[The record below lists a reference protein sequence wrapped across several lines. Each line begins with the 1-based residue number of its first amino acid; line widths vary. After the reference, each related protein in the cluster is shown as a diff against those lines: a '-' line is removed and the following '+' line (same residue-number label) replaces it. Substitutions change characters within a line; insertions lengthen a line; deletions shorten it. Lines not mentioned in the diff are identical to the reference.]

1 MSTRILKATIPA
13 AFVFGLLIPNT
24 LQASVLSRVIAHERL
39 SDAGISQ
46 TAPTDISSQKKKKKK
61 ARAARAQAL
70 PAAPQPYAPGWG
82 GWRPADPSFDQ
93 SGRPYQPPPG
103 LACPVDLG
111 YGRWG
116 SCDDDF

>member
-1 MSTRILKATIPA
+1 MSTRILKAAIPA
-13 AFVFGLLIPNT
+13 AFVFGLLIPNAS
-24 LQASVLSRVIAHERL
+24 QASVLSPGTADENLRE
-39 SDAGISQ
+39 AGFSQ
-46 TAPTDISSQKKKKKK
+46 TAPTDISAQKKKNKK
-61 ARAARAQAL
+61 ARAARAQAV
-70 PAAPQPYAPGWG
+70 PAYPPYTSGW

-93 SGRPYQPPPG
+93 YGRPYQPPPG

>member
-1 MSTRILKATIPA
+1 MSTRILKAAIPA
-13 AFVFGLLIPNT
+13 AFAFGLLIPNA
-24 LQASVLSRVIAHERL
+24 LQASVLSRVAAQGQGETGL
-39 SDAGISQ
+39 SQ
-46 TAPTDISSQKKKKKK
+46 TAPTDISAQKQNKKKS
-61 ARAARAQAL
+61 RTARAQAV
-70 PAAPQPYAPGWG
+70 PAPQPYTSGWG